1 MSETK
6 PDPRPNSGADPSE
19 NAPDKGRSSLDR
31 LAEFT
36 RHLIRVPVEEV
47 RERAEREKRLR

>member
-19 NAPDKGRSSLDR
+19 SAPDKGRSSLDR

-36 RHLIRVPVEEV
+36 RGILRVPVEQV
-47 RERAEREKRLR
+47 RERVKGEHGPI